1 MLNTFPNNLVRYSE
15 TSVFNEDTV
24 PEGLQR
30 NHKTKPG
37 VWAKAVV
44 SSGSIDYIL
53 EDTPEDVLRVDVEN
67 FALIEPEVPHHV
79 RVTGK
84 VTFQLEFYRTR
95 NEE

>member
-44 SSGSIDYIL
+44 TRGSIDYIL
-53 EDTPEDVLRVDVEN
+53 EDTPEDVLRVDAGN

-79 RVTGK
+79 RVTGE
-84 VTFQLEFYRTR
+84 VTFQLEFYRAQNT
-95 NEE
+95 